1 MTRTDDTYV
10 PLDERVRIARKAG
23 ASLFVSIHAD
33 SLPRREGDARGAT
46 VYTLSNKAS
55 DAQAAQLAVQ
65 ENHSD
70 VIAGLDLKTEPN
82 DVAGILIDLAQ
93 RETKRFSV
101 QFARDVVGDLKHVT
115 PLHKDP
121 VKSAG
126 FRVLRAPDV
135 PSVLVELG
143 YLSDPSDLKLLMTD
157 SWRRRTADSIAKA
170 IGTYFSTHP
179 AGDRAGAD

>member
-23 ASLFVSIHAD
+23 AALFVSVHAD

-55 DAQAAQLAVQ
+55 DSQGAQLAAQ

-70 VIAGLDLKTEPN
+70 VIAGVDLKSEPN

-93 RETKRFSV
+93 RETKTFSV
-101 QFARDVVGDLKHVT
+101 QFARDVVGDLKGVT

-143 YLSDPSDLKLLMTD
+143 YLSDPSDLKLLTTD
-157 SWRRRTADSIAKA
+157 SWRDRTADSIAKA
-170 IGTYFSTHP
+170 IDTYFSTHL
-179 AGDRAGAD
+179 AGHRAGAD